1 MSGHAKR
8 FLLFHKSKGL
18 PCDPLGNN
26 KGTSHEQHSFSAISL
41 GVAVILW
48 SGLPLQAQEQHHTAV
63 ATDAVKWGPAPPSL
77 PPGGQLAV
85 LLGDPTKEG
94 PFVMRVKFPAGF
106 IIPPH
111 RHSKDEMVTVISG
124 SVALTPGEKVDRT
137 SAKALPAGSF
147 IVLPAG
153 MAHYAFADTESV
165 VQLHGVGPFDV
176 TYIDPKDDPR
186 KK

>member
-1 MSGHAKR
+1 MNSIR
-8 FLLFHKSKGL
+8 LS
-18 PCDPLGNN
+18 
-26 KGTSHEQHSFSAISL
+26 TISL
-41 GVAVILW
+41 GVAAILW
-48 SGLPLQAQEQHHTAV
+48 SGLPLQAQEHHHTAV
-63 ATDAVKWGPAPPSL
+63 AADAVKWGPAPPSL